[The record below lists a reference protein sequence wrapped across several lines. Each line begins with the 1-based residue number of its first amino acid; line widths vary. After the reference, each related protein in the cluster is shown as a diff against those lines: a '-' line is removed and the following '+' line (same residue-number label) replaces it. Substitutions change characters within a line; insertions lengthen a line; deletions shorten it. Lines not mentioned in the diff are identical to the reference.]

1 VVCFT
6 ANAVVGKRPVN
17 LIQVMLANGVLVRF
31 LLLALLWASV
41 AQADCDLSIYTYDS
55 IVARGGLGP
64 EIFPD
69 FEKRSGCKIKT
80 LASGDGVQALGR
92 MELDAKRGK
101 LAGQILLGIDQ
112 SLWSRSKSYQEAVS
126 LPALGGVGQEALD
139 NGFVPYDYGV
149 LALIGND
156 LKDPPHSLNDLLDS
170 KWKKKF
176 ILEDPRMS
184 TPGLELVLFTAAVLG
199 EKFDSF
205 WQIMSSQWLAMPE
218 GWDAAYGLFLK
229 KEAPL
234 VWSYTTSQAYHEENG
249 EHQYK
254 AILFDEG
261 QPVQIESA
269 MLIKNSFV
277 TPEQKQHAQEF
288 MTYLLSEEVQS
299 KIAKTNWMLPVRQGT
314 PVPKSFQNLPQ
325 PKKTFT
331 LRDAEATVKRWNKA
345 VFR

>member
-1 VVCFT
+1 
-6 ANAVVGKRPVN
+6 VVGKRPVN

-199 EKFDSF
+199 EKLRIVFEKRSAPRLELYNEPGLSRRKRRTSIQGHSF
-205 WQIMSSQWLAMPE
+205 
-218 GWDAAYGLFLK
+218 
-229 KEAPL
+229 
-234 VWSYTTSQAYHEENG
+234 
-249 EHQYK
+249 
-254 AILFDEG
+254 
-261 QPVQIESA
+261 
-269 MLIKNSFV
+269 
-277 TPEQKQHAQEF
+277 
-288 MTYLLSEEVQS
+288 
-299 KIAKTNWMLPVRQGT
+299 
-314 PVPKSFQNLPQ
+314 
-325 PKKTFT
+325 
-331 LRDAEATVKRWNKA
+331 
-345 VFR
+345 